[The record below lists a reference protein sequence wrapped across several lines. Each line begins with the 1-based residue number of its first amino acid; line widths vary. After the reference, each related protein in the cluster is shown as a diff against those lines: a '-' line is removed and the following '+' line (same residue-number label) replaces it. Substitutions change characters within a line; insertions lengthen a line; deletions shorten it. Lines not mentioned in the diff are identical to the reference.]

1 MPIARLSGRALLR
14 ISGPD
19 AEHFLQNLVTTDLD
33 RLEPGQA
40 RPSALLSPQGKVMF
54 DFLISRSD
62 DGFVIDVPEALA
74 ADLAKRLTMY
84 KLRAKVAIAEAE
96 ESVVAVSWDADSSG
110 DGWLADARF
119 PTDARV
125 ARRYQDVVDAD
136 ASAADWHRLRIAQGV
151 AESGSDFVAGDAFP
165 HDILYDFNGGVGFK
179 KGCFVG
185 QEVVSRMQHRGTA
198 RRRVLTV
205 EGSTILPDAGST
217 IEADGRAIGTLGTV
231 DGQRGLAILR
241 IDRAKA
247 AMDKGVAIKVGDAEL
262 ALTIPAWAGFGFPE
276 AASEQDEG

>member
-33 RLEPGQA
+33 RLEAGQA

-54 DFLISRSD
+54 DFLISRVD
-62 DGFVIDVPEALA
+62 DGFVIDLPTALA
-74 ADLAKRLTMY
+74 ADFAKRLTMY
-84 KLRAKVAIAEAE
+84 KLRAKVVISEPE
-96 ESVVAVSWDADSSG
+96 ESVVAVSWDGDSAG
-110 DGWLADARF
+110 EGWLVDTRFPADAC
-119 PTDARV
+119 V
-125 ARRYQDVVDAD
+125 ARRYGVADAD
-136 ASAADWHRLRIAQGV
+136 AGEADWHRLRIAHGV
-151 AESGSDFVAGDAFP
+151 AESGSDFAAGDAFP

-205 EGSTILPDAGST
+205 TGSTDLPEAGSP
-217 IEADGRAIGTLGTV
+217 IEVDGRPIGTLGTV
-231 DGQRGLAILR
+231 DGPRGLAILR

-247 AMDKGVAIKVGDAEL
+247 AMDKGMAIKAGDADL
-262 ALTIPAWAGFGFPE
+262 ALTIPAWAGYGFPE

>member
-33 RLEPGQA
+33 RLEAGQA

-62 DGFVIDVPEALA
+62 DGFVIDVSDALA

-84 KLRAKVAIAEAE
+84 KLRAKVVISEPE

-110 DGWLADARF
+110 DGWLADTRF
-119 PTDARV
+119 PADAGVMRSY
-125 ARRYQDVVDAD
+125 RDVVDAN
-136 ASAADWHRLRIAQGV
+136 ASETDWHRLRIARGI
-151 AESGSDFVAGDAFP
+151 AESGSDFAAGDAFP

-205 EGSTILPDAGST
+205 SSSTDLPEAGSP
-217 IEADGRAIGTLGTV
+217 IEADGRPIGTLGTV
-231 DGQRGLAILR
+231 DGHRGLAILR

-247 AMDKGVAIKVGDAEL
+247 AMDKGAAIKAGDAAL
-262 ALTIPAWAGFGFPE
+262 DLTIPAWAGFSFPE
-276 AASEQDEG
+276 AASEQDEA